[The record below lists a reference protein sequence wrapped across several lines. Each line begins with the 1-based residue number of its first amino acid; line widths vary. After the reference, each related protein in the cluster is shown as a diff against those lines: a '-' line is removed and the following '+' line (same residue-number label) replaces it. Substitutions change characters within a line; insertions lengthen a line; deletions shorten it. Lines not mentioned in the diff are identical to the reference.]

1 MFINPKTDFAFKKI
15 FGSKHSHDILI
26 SFLNGILYQGNATIV
41 SIIILDPYQAPRIKG
56 MKDSFLD
63 IKATLSSGQ
72 TVIIEMQVLNI
83 LGFEKRVLYNA
94 AKAYSTQLSVGD
106 DYTLLN
112 PIIALTITDFEMFPN
127 SLKVISSYA
136 LREKEEFTTY
146 SDDIE
151 LVFVELP
158 KFTKT
163 VDELET
169 LSDKWIYFLRYANEL
184 KAVPASMG
192 AEAAIGHAFEVAQQ
206 SRLTRRE
213 MEIVEKRQMVL
224 HDNRNALLY
233 AKQEG
238 KKEGKLEGKKEGKLE
253 AKLEIARQ
261 LLDVLDVET
270 IAQKTGLSLAE
281 IEALRSQVD

>member
-1 MFINPKTDFAFKKI
+1 
-15 FGSKHSHDILI
+15 
-26 SFLNGILYQGNATIV
+26 
-41 SIIILDPYQAPRIKG
+41 

-83 LGFEKRVLYNA
+83 LGF
-94 AKAYSTQLSVGD
+94 
-106 DYTLLN
+106 
-112 PIIALTITDFEMFPN
+112 
-127 SLKVISSYA
+127 
-136 LREKEEFTTY
+136 
-146 SDDIE
+146 
-151 LVFVELP
+151 VFVELP

-224 HDNRNALLY
+224 HDNRNSLLY
-233 AKQEG
+233 AKQ
-238 KKEGKLEGKKEGKLE
+238 EGKKEGKLE

-281 IEALRSQVD
+281 IEALRSPVD

>member
-1 MFINPKTDFAFKKI
+1 
-15 FGSKHSHDILI
+15 
-26 SFLNGILYQGNATIV
+26 
-41 SIIILDPYQAPRIKG
+41 
-56 MKDSFLD
+56 
-63 IKATLSSGQ
+63 
-72 TVIIEMQVLNI
+72 MQVLNI

-94 AKAYSTQLSVGD
+94 EKAYSTQSSVGD

-136 LREKEEFTTY
+136 LREKEEFTTH

-206 SRLTRRE
+206 SKLTRKE
-213 MEIVEKRQMVL
+213 MEIVEQRQMAL
-224 HDNRNALLY
+224 HDSRNIVLY
-233 AKQEG
+233 TEQKGER
-238 KKEGKLEGKKEGKLE
+238 KGKLEGKKEGKLE

-261 LLDVLDVET
+261 LLDVSDVET

-281 IEALRSQVD
+281 IEALRSRVD